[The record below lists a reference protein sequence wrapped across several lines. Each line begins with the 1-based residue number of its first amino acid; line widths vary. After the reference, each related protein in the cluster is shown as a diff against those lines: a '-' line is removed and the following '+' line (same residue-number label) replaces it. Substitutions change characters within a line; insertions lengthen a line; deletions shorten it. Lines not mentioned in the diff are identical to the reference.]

1 MRRRLAGEIL
11 GRIEARGFE
20 IRAGKLLTV
29 DRDLGGTALRRA
41 PGEAVLRRPRRV
53 HHLGADVGARGRG
66 RGRDRDVAQDD
77 RRDEPGRRRR
87 QGRSAA
93 TSRCRCPTTSC
104 TAPTRRSRPS
114 ARSRSGSPAM
124 SSPDDSSATSRV
136 WTKANTEH
144 TDAASAA
151 AWARSEIVWG
161 MFHVPESELRILG
174 DVAGLDVVEL
184 GCGTAYI
191 SAWLTKRGARA
202 VGVDPTPAQLATARR
217 LMDETGI
224 RFELVEAPGEAV
236 PLPDAAFDLV
246 HSEHG
251 AVTWADPYR
260 WIPEARRLLRPGGR
274 LVFLH
279 TTHACA
285 RLLPA
290 GRARDRAAAAPVLRP
305 RPHRVARGGRGR
317 RVPACSRGLDRSSAR
332 HRLRGRAAHR
342 APGAGGCDDASVLLG
357 TSPREWA
364 RKWPAEEIWV
374 ARKA

>member
-1 MRRRLAGEIL
+1 
-11 GRIEARGFE
+11 
-20 IRAGKLLTV
+20 
-29 DRDLGGTALRRA
+29 
-41 PGEAVLRRPRRV
+41 
-53 HHLGADVGARGRG
+53 
-66 RGRDRDVAQDD
+66 
-77 RRDEPGRRRR
+77 
-87 QGRSAA
+87 
-93 TSRCRCPTTSC
+93 
-104 TAPTRRSRPS
+104 
-114 ARSRSGSPAM
+114 M
-124 SSPDDSSATSRV
+124 SSPDLERNVAV

-260 WIPEARRLLRPGGR
+260 WIPEAHRLLRPGGR

-279 TTHACA
+279 TTPLAHVCFPPVGPVTEQLQRPYFGLGRTVWPGEDEGVEYQLAHGDWLA
-285 RLLPA
+285 LLRDTGFEVERLIELQAP
-290 GRARDRAAAAPVLRP
+290 AAATTHPYYSDI
-305 RPHRVARGGRGR
+305 
-317 RVPACSRGLDRSSAR
+317 PA
-332 HRLRGRAAHR
+332 
-342 APGAGGCDDASVLLG
+342 
-357 TSPREWA
+357 EWA

-374 ARKA
+374 ACKA